1 MNIEQLYSAGDL
13 QGLHRAA
20 AAQVAAAPTDAAA
33 RALFV
38 QVLCMECEWDRAA
51 QQADALLK
59 LNPASAMFCTTLT
72 GLIAAE
78 KQRESYFAGQSRPD
92 WVGAPPAYAEKLAQA
107 VAAFAAGDAASGA
120 SACMEVLDVL
130 PNTGVTLTDGARR
143 EWLLDGD
150 VRLSGVLECIC
161 DGQYK
166 LVDQAQVQSVEIAP
180 PTHPVEVVWPHVR
193 LRFRGGEVVVGR
205 MPGRYPHGGESDGK
219 LLMAKETEWQ
229 ECADGL
235 YTGRGQRCWDSDDG
249 LHPIFT
255 EKTLKF
261 DS

>member
-38 QVLCMECEWDRAA
+38 QALCMECEWERAA

-59 LNPASAMFCTTLT
+59 LNPASAMFCTTIKE
-72 GLIAAE
+72 LIAAE
-78 KQRESYFAGQSRPD
+78 KQRESYFAGKSRPD
-92 WVGAPPAYAEKLAQA
+92 WVGAPPTYAEKLAQA
-107 VAAFAAGDAASGA
+107 VAAFAAGETDSAAA
-120 SACMEVLDVL
+120 ACMEALDVL
-130 PNTGVTLTDGARR
+130 PSIGVTLTDGTHR

-150 VRLSGVLECIC
+150 IRLSGTLECIC

-166 LVDQAQVQSVEIAP
+166 LVDQAAVQSLEVAA

-193 LRFRGGEVVVGR
+193 LRFRGGEIVVGR
-205 MPGRYPHGGESDGK
+205 MPGRYPYGGESDGK

-229 ECADGL
+229 ECADGI
-235 YTGRGQRCWDSDDG
+235 YTGRGQRCWNSDDG

-261 DS
+261 DL

>member
-1 MNIEQLYSAGDL
+1 MDIEQLYSAGDIE
-13 QGLHRAA
+13 GLHRET
-20 AAQVAAAPTDAAA
+20 AAQVAAAPTDAAV

-38 QVLCMECEWDRAA
+38 QVLCMECEWERAA
-51 QQADALLK
+51 RQADALLK

-92 WVGAPPAYAEKLAQA
+92 WVGAPPTYAEKLAQA
-107 VAAFAAGDAASGA
+107 TAAFAVGDAVSGA
-120 SACMEVLDVL
+120 ASCMEILDGL
-130 PNTGVTLTDGARR
+130 PSIGVTLTDGTHR

-150 VRLSGVLECIC
+150 ARLSGVLECIC

-166 LVDQAQVQSVEIAP
+166 LVEQALVQSVEIAP

-193 LRFRGGEVVVGR
+193 LRFRGGEVLVGR
-205 MPGRYPHGGESDGK
+205 MPGRYPHGGESDGQ

-229 ECADGL
+229 EFADGL
-235 YTGRGQRCWDSDDG
+235 YVGRGQRCWNSDDG
-249 LHPIFT
+249 LHPIFA
-255 EKTLKF
+255 EKSLRF
-261 DS
+261 DP

>member
-13 QGLHRAA
+13 RGLHQAS

-59 LNPASAMFCTTLT
+59 LNPASAMFCTTLS

-92 WVGAPPAYAEKLAQA
+92 WVGAPPTYAEKLAQA
-107 VAAFAAGDAASGA
+107 AAAFTAGETASAAA
-120 SACMEVLDVL
+120 ACMEVLDVL
-130 PNTGVTLTDGARR
+130 PSIGVTLTDGTHR

-150 VRLSGVLECIC
+150 ARLSGVLECIC

-166 LVDQAQVQSVEIAP
+166 LVEQAEVQSVEVAP

-205 MPGRYPHGGESDGK
+205 MPGRYPCGGKGDDQ

-235 YTGRGQRCWDSDDG
+235 YLGRGQRCWNSSDG

-255 EKTLKF
+255 EKSLSF